1 MCAISDKMTSMVQ
14 DNNKKRLGNRE
25 ALKILLRF
33 IVLVLVVLEKT
44 FCSLTSQLL
53 KIFSSISD
61 YPYQSIVMAFLFISM
76 AILKYFWACA
86 AILNP
91 EKQPTSF
98 DRTNGF
104 PAK

>member
-1 MCAISDKMTSMVQ
+1 MVQ

-25 ALKILLRF
+25 ALEILLRF
-33 IVLVLVVLEKT
+33 IDLVLVVLEKT

-53 KIFSSISD
+53 KTFSSISD

>member
-1 MCAISDKMTSMVQ
+1 MVQ

-25 ALKILLRF
+25 TLEILLRF

-53 KIFSSISD
+53 KNIFSRISD
-61 YPYQSIVMAFLFISM
+61 HPYQSIVIAFLFISM
-76 AILKYFWACA
+76 AILKYFWAFD

-91 EKQPTSF
+91 EKLPTSF
-98 DRTNGF
+98 HRTNGF